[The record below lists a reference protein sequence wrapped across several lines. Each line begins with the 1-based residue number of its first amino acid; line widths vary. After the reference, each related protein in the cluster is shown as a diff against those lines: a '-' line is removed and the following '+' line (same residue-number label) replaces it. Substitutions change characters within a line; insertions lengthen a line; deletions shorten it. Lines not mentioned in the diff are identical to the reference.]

1 MTTKIT
7 LLGLVQIIDNM
18 NTTILSDGTIKYRT
32 DDWTGYRNPSEPM
45 TKTKWYKDGIKYWEV
60 KGSNG
65 TYIVSVGP
73 TDLLE
78 CECLG
83 FLYRKKCKH
92 LMEVVNKIRKNSDE
106 V

>member
-1 MTTKIT
+1 MNTIT
-7 LLGLVQIIDNM
+7 LKDGRLKHRID
-18 NTTILSDGTIKYRT
+18 G
-32 DDWTGYRNPSEPM
+32 WTGYQNTNESM
-45 TKTKWYKDGIKYWEV
+45 AKTKWYKDGIKYWEV

-92 LMEVVNKIRKNSDE
+92 LMEVVNKIRRNLDE
-106 V
+106 L